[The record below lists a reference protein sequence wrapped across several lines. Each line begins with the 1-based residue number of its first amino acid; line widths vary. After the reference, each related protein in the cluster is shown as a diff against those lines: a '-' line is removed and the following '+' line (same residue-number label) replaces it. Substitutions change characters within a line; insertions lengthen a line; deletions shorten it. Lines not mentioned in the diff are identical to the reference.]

1 MPRTGNY
8 SITIEVKGDIEK
20 KQSPISGD
28 KTQSD
33 TEKSS
38 GILNK
43 EQAQAFRKGLV
54 AYHYGKAFTDQIISH
69 KVSTV
74 ELRTGSKDLQDRAN
88 LMLDVSQKLVGAGES
103 VFTGLMV
110 GGGMGALVGL
120 VTNLLHTAISYSQ
133 KQQVLNMQETLE
145 NRSIQ
150 TTFIRA
156 GANGSRRQW

>member
-1 MPRTGNY
+1 MPGTGNY
-8 SITIEVKGDIEK
+8 SIIIEVKGDIEK
-20 KQSPISGD
+20 KNSPISGD
-28 KTQSD
+28 KTESD
-33 TEKSS
+33 TQKSA

-43 EQAQAFRKGLV
+43 EQAKAFGKGLV

-69 KVSTV
+69 RVSTV

-88 LMLDVSQKLVGAGES
+88 LMLDVSQKLVSAGES
-103 VFTGLMV
+103 MLTGLMV
-110 GGGMGALVGL
+110 GGGVGAVLGL

-150 TTFIRA
+150 LTYIRA